1 MSHYDCK
8 ECGAG
13 AHQEHRP
20 DCRTVKEEA
29 PSMEVLLKGHSSLAD
44 MIIGHI
50 QVWDN
55 CLRYAQAGTG
65 SPADIAYYEH
75 ERSALADIRRAAVAQ
90 LKLEKA

>member
-8 ECGAG
+8 DCGVG
-13 AHQEHRP
+13 IHHEHSP
-20 DCRTVKEEA
+20 NCKTVEEEA
-29 PSMEVLLKGHSSLAD
+29 PSIEVLLKGHSSLAD

-50 QVWDN
+50 QVWDD

-65 SPADIAYYEH
+65 SPADLSYFEH
-75 ERSALADIRRAAVAQ
+75 ERSALEDIRRVAAAQ